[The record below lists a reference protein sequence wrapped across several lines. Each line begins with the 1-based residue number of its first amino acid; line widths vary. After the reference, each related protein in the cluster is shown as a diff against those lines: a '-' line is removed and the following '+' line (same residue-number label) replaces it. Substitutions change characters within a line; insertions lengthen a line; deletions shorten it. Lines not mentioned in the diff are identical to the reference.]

1 MNSQED
7 VDKLRSIPEPQTV
20 MGNELRKPGVARGWG
35 LTVKPT
41 GLHMLDSFSGG
52 SNSEKLGRT

>member
-35 LTVKPT
+35 ESLWEQRR
-41 GLHMLDSFSGG
+41 LLC
-52 SNSEKLGRT
+52 